1 MPVLSQREIFD
12 YLESMNNG
20 KWYEP
25 PLSLDGL
32 AKVYRA
38 AVHHGSAIQV
48 KRNILRS
55 CFIPHPK
62 LSLAEFT
69 GIAMDYLIFG
79 NGYIEQVKNV
89 LNKPMRYQRAA
100 AKFCRRGIESG
111 QFWWV
116 PSFVDCTEF
125 NAGSIFQVMEADIS
139 QEIYGI
145 PDYVAS
151 MNSSLLNESAT
162 LFRRRYYE
170 NGSHAGFIMYMT
182 DTLQKEDDINKLRKA
197 LKDSKGPG
205 NFRNLLMYSPG
216 GSKDGIK
223 IIPIAEVAAKDE
235 FLSIKNVSRDD
246 QLAAHRVPPQLMGVM
261 LTTSAAL
268 ATPRRRPKCST
279 ATKWKACAPHS
290 ELSTTGQAKRSYA
303 SSLTPGRA
311 CPSQLSNSQ
320 TSHQQTSQALVFF
333 CLADHYPH
341 ESSGRHHQN

>member
-1 MPVLSQREIFD
+1 MSTDVAITQQAGTELATSDQPRAEAFTFGEPMPVLSQREIFD
-12 YLESMNNG
+12 YLESMHNG
-20 KWYEP
+20 RWYEP

-62 LSLAEFT
+62 LSLAEFSA
-69 GIAMDYLIFG
+69 IALDYLIFA
-79 NGYIEQVKNV
+79 NCYVEQVKNR
-89 LNKPMRYQRAA
+89 LGQPMKYQRAA
-100 AKFCRRGIESG
+100 AKFCRRGIEPG

-116 PSFVDCTEF
+116 PNYSESTEF
-125 NAGSIFQVMEADIS
+125 ERDSVFQVMESDIS

-182 DTLQKEDDINKLRKA
+182 DTLQKEDDINNLRKA

-216 GSKDGIK
+216 GNKDGIK
-223 IIPIAEVAAKDE
+223 IIPVAEVAAKDE
-235 FLSIKNVSRDD
+235 FLSVKNVSRDD

-261 LTTSAAL
+261 PDNVGGLGDAEKAAQVFDCNEMESLRATFTTINDWAGEEIIRFKPYTLAA
-268 ATPRRRPKCST
+268 A
-279 ATKWKACAPHS
+279 
-290 ELSTTGQAKRSYA
+290 AK
-303 SSLTPGRA
+303 
-311 CPSQLSNSQ
+311 PS
-320 TSHQQTSQALVFF
+320 
-333 CLADHYPH
+333 
-341 ESSGRHHQN
+341 

>member
-1 MPVLSQREIFD
+1 MSNEVATTELATTEKPGAEAFTFGEPMPVLSQREIFD
-12 YLESMNNG
+12 YLESMHNG

-55 CFIPHPK
+55 CFVPHAK
-62 LSLAEFT
+62 LSLAEFSS
-69 GIAMDYLIFG
+69 IAMDYLIFG
-79 NGYIEQVKNV
+79 NCYIEQVKNR
-89 LNKPMRYQRAA
+89 LGKPMKYQRAA
-100 AKFCRRGIESG
+100 AKFCRRGIEAG
-111 QFWWV
+111 VFWWV
-116 PSFVDCTEF
+116 PNYSESEPFAE
-125 NAGSIFQVMEADIS
+125 GSVFQVMESDVS

-170 NGSHAGFIMYMT
+170 NGSHAGFIMYLT

-205 NFRNLLMYSPG
+205 NFRNLLMYAPG
-216 GSKDGIK
+216 GAKDGIK

-235 FLSIKNVSRDD
+235 FLSMKNVTRDD

-261 LTTSAAL
+261 PDNVGGFGDAEKAAQVFDCNEMESLRATFRTINDWAGEEIIRFNPYAL
-268 ATPRRRPKCST
+268 AV
-279 ATKWKACAPHS
+279 
-290 ELSTTGQAKRSYA
+290 
-303 SSLTPGRA
+303 
-311 CPSQLSNSQ
+311 PSKPS
-320 TSHQQTSQALVFF
+320 
-333 CLADHYPH
+333 
-341 ESSGRHHQN
+341 

>member
-1 MPVLSQREIFD
+1 MSTEVATTELATTDKPSAEAFTFGEPMPVLSQREIFD
-12 YLESMNNG
+12 YLESMHNG

-32 AKVYRA
+32 SKIYRA

-62 LSLAEFT
+62 LSLAEFSS
-69 GIAMDYLIFG
+69 IALDYLIFG
-79 NGYIEQVKNV
+79 NCYIEQVKNR
-89 LNKPMRYQRAA
+89 LNKPLKYQRVA
-100 AKFCRRGIESG
+100 AKFCRRGVEPG
-111 QFWWV
+111 AFWWV
-116 PSFVDCTEF
+116 PNYSESTEF
-125 NAGSIFQVMEADIS
+125 AEGSVFQVMESDVS

-182 DTLQKEDDINKLRKA
+182 DTLQKEDDINSLRKA

-216 GSKDGIK
+216 GNKDGIK
-223 IIPIAEVAAKDE
+223 IIPVAEVAAKDE
-235 FLSIKNVSRDD
+235 FLSVKNVSRDD
-246 QLAAHRVPPQLMGVM
+246 QLASHRVPQQLMGIAPDNAGGLGDANTAAQIFDCNEMEHLRAM
-261 LTTSAAL
+261 LETINDWAGEQIIRFKPYAL
-268 ATPRRRPKCST
+268 AVV
-279 ATKWKACAPHS
+279 TK
-290 ELSTTGQAKRSYA
+290 
-303 SSLTPGRA
+303 
-311 CPSQLSNSQ
+311 PS
-320 TSHQQTSQALVFF
+320 
-333 CLADHYPH
+333 
-341 ESSGRHHQN
+341 

>member
-1 MPVLSQREIFD
+1 MTTEVATTTQPSAEAFTFGEPMPVLSQREIFD

-100 AKFCRRGIESG
+100 AKFCRRGIQPG

-261 LTTSAAL
+261 PDNVGGFGDAEKAAQVFDCNEMESLRATFRTINDWAGEEIIRFKPYAL
-268 ATPRRRPKCST
+268 AVPQST
-279 ATKWKACAPHS
+279 A
-290 ELSTTGQAKRSYA
+290 
-303 SSLTPGRA
+303 
-311 CPSQLSNSQ
+311 
-320 TSHQQTSQALVFF
+320 
-333 CLADHYPH
+333 
-341 ESSGRHHQN
+341 